1 MRVSGLESRELGRGG
16 EGIQLKKSG
25 GLRFLVIDLF
35 ILLQKYDNQMM
46 IT

>member
-35 ILLQKYDNQMM
+35 ILLQENNNQIM
-46 IT
+46 IS

>member
-16 EGIQLKKSG
+16 EGIQAKKLG
-25 GLRFLVIDLF
+25 GLRLLVIDLF
-35 ILLQKYDNQMM
+35 ILLQKYNNQIM